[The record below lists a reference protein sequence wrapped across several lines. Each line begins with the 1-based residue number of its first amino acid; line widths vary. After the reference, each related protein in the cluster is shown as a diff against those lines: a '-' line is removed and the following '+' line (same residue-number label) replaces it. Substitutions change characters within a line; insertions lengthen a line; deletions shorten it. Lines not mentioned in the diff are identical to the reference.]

1 MPACDGVLN
10 HRINSVNVIKA
21 LNCNGIAIASMPPRL
36 RRINHS
42 ETFRRFR
49 KFAASWQGLV
59 KVDGTFV

>member
-1 MPACDGVLN
+1 MPACDGFLN
-10 HRINSVNVIKA
+10 QGINSGNVIKIF
-21 LNCNGIAIASMPPRL
+21 NFKEIAVASMPPRL

-49 KFAASWQGLV
+49 KFAASWQGLI